1 MWPTED
7 AAATAT
13 DEKKKTKP
21 VKSYIKVR
29 KLMAQALA
37 SSELHKQYV
46 TSKAIARAEVGA
58 AVEDPSP
65 PLLPPPTRT
74 RTYTH
79 PP

>member
-46 TSKAIARAEVGA
+46 TSKAIARAEVGELQDSA
-58 AVEDPSP
+58 
-65 PLLPPPTRT
+65 PPPPRLTLPKNRS
-74 RTYTH
+74 
-79 PP
+79 P